1 MRPRRRAGEGS
12 TGDGAPVEGDDGGGS
27 CQHDGDRDAVRKAE
41 RIGEGGCGALREGVT
56 HGRSMRN
63 RVGTADRILGGG
75 SQLHWQSEA
84 GEIEPRSVR
93 SVDDASDDGDAER
106 GTDFPGGVVDG

>member
-1 MRPRRRAGEGS
+1 MAGPAKGRRA
-12 TGDGAPVEGDDGGGS
+12 TVAPVEGDDGGGS
-27 CQHDGDRDAVRKAE
+27 CHHDGDRDAVRKAE

-63 RVGTADRILGGG
+63 RVGTTDRILGG
-75 SQLHWQSEA
+75 SPLHWQPEA

-93 SVDDASDDGDAER
+93 SVDDASEDGDAER
-106 GTDFPGGVVDG
+106 GTGFPDGVVDG